1 MKLSN
6 TDSLSLF
13 LQKFQWVMG
22 IVHFQVDKHVK
33 QFVNLFNT
41 QVFGSSGN
49 TIAVPWFLR
58 KPSTTHFH
66 GSKCTDLP

>member
-22 IVHFQVDKHVK
+22 IVHFQVDEHVK
-33 QFVNLFNT
+33 QFINLFNT
-41 QVFGSSGN
+41 QVFGSRGN
-49 TIAVPWFLR
+49 TNAVL
-58 KPSTTHFH
+58 
-66 GSKCTDLP
+66 GS